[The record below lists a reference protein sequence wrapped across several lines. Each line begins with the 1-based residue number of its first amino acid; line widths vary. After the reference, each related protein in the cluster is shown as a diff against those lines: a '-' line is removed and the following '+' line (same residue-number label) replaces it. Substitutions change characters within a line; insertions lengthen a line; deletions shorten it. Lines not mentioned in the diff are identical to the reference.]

1 MKVMNNIN
9 NNINSNQPVIS
20 VNKVTHHIFTDDDVD
35 GLECNLAAS
44 SKAFF
49 LISRNLLCMTCAGDN
64 LENGF
69 SGIFLFI

>member
-1 MKVMNNIN
+1 MNNIN
-9 NNINSNQPVIS
+9 NNINSNQLVIS

-49 LISRNLLCMTCAGDN
+49 LISKLYSINVQST
-64 LENGF
+64 
-69 SGIFLFI
+69 SIHHH